1 MDFACLFAIMAR
13 RSGWRRPH
21 RTIGETRMRPLAL
34 LVAATTFIGST
45 MAACALDK
53 VSFGTNWFA
62 EAEHGGFYQ
71 AVVDGTYAK
80 YGLDVTIVQGGP
92 QANNGLLMVAGKIEF
107 YMGGNMIPALSAVE
121 QKIPT
126 VVVAAL
132 FQKDPQMIMSHPG
145 QGLDKFQ
152 DLTKSPIFIGK
163 EGMATFYLWMES
175 AYGFKDEMVR
185 PYAYNTGPFL
195 ADPK

>member
-1 MDFACLFAIMAR
+1 
-13 RSGWRRPH
+13 
-21 RTIGETRMRPLAL
+21 MRPLAL
-34 LVAATTFIGST
+34 LVAATAFIGST
-45 MAACALDK
+45 MAAFALDK

-126 VVVAAL
+126 LPAAAR
-132 FQKDPQMIMSHPG
+132 FQRDPQIIISHPG
-145 QGLDKFQ
+145 QGLPKFP
-152 DLTKSPIFIGK
+152 DLTTLPTLHGK
-163 EGMATFYLWMES
+163 AGEAPL
-175 AYGFKDEMVR
+175 
-185 PYAYNTGPFL
+185 
-195 ADPK
+195 